1 MLKLYVSCHLTM
13 KDMIILLT
21 CVPSSFNCVKV
32 VYTLAPHV
40 GCDLL
45 WYLYVLLL
53 FLTIHE
59 RLTLLNA
66 NCIDFSVQA
75 VNRNKHLKRV

>member
-1 MLKLYVSCHLTM
+1 MLDVIFCG
-13 KDMIILLT
+13 I
-21 CVPSSFNCVKV
+21 
-32 VYTLAPHV
+32 
-40 GCDLL
+40 
-45 WYLYVLLL
+45 LYVLLL

-75 VNRNKHLKRV
+75 VNINEHLNVFKSKTTNFNHFKRIML